1 MSYDIKQSRVIG
13 SSRGSAAVEFAFV
26 LPLLIVLVFAI
37 IDFGR
42 LVHARLVVTNVSR
55 EAANLASRYRD
66 IEIQQQA
73 EDLLFLL
80 SSSSTPLSLE
90 ENGRII
96 ITKISAGTSTENTD
110 PVIAVQRSRGGLS
123 VGSRLAGGQLGLS
136 QAMYE
141 HLVFKEDNQ
150 TSDISEI
157 TVAEVFYKYRP
168 VTPLPSFIEGILLTH
183 GDGIIIG
190 SKSVF

>member
-1 MSYDIKQSRVIG
+1 MSCRLKEFEIPG
-13 SSRGSAAVEFAFV
+13 SIRGAAAVEFAFIM
-26 LPLLIVLVFAI
+26 PLLFLLVFAI

-42 LVHARLVVTNVSR
+42 LGHARLVVTNVSR

-66 IEIQQQA
+66 IDIQQEA
-73 EDLLFLL
+73 DDLLFLL
-80 SSSSTPLSLE
+80 SASGTPLDLDQ
-90 ENGRII
+90 NGKII
-96 ITKISAGTSTENTD
+96 VTKISAGLSSENQD
-110 PVIAVQRSRGGLS
+110 PVIAVQRSRGNLS
-123 VGSRLAGGQLGLS
+123 VDSRLVGGQLGLS
-136 QAMYE
+136 QPMYD

-168 VTPLPSFIEGILLTH
+168 ITPLPNFAEGILLTH

>member
-13 SSRGSAAVEFAFV
+13 SSRGSAAVEFAFI
-26 LPLLIVLVFAI
+26 LPLLIVLVFGI

-73 EDLLFLL
+73 DDLLLLL
-80 SSSSTPLSLE
+80 SSSGTPLSLE
-90 ENGRII
+90 ENGKII
-96 ITKISAGTSTENTD
+96 ITKINAGTSTENKD

-123 VGSRLAGGQLGLS
+123 VGSCLVGGQLGLS
-136 QAMYE
+136 LPMYE
-141 HLVFKEDNQ
+141 HLVFKEANQ
-150 TSDISEI
+150 TADISEI

-168 VTPLPSFIEGILLTH
+168 ITPLPNFIEGILLTH

>member
-1 MSYDIKQSRVIG
+1 MSYHFKQFRALG
-13 SSRGSAAVEFAFV
+13 SPRGSAAVEFAFI
-26 LPLLIVLVFAI
+26 LPLLVVLIFAI

-66 IEIQQQA
+66 VEIQQEA
-73 EDLLFLL
+73 DDLLFLL
-80 SSSSTPLSLE
+80 SSSGTPLSLDQ
-90 ENGRII
+90 NGRII
-96 ITKISAGTSTENTD
+96 ITKISAGTSSENAV
-110 PVIAVQRSRGGLS
+110 PVISVQRSRGGLS
-123 VGSRLAGGQLGLS
+123 VGSRLVGGQLGLS
-136 QAMYE
+136 QPMYE
-141 HLVFKEDNQ
+141 RLVFKEDNQ

-168 VTPLPSFIEGILLTH
+168 VTPLPNFIEGILLTH

>member
-1 MSYDIKQSRVIG
+1 MSYHFKQFRVLG
-13 SSRGSAAVEFAFV
+13 SSRGSAAVEFAFI

-66 IEIQQQA
+66 VEIQQEA
-73 EDLLFLL
+73 DDLLSLL
-80 SSSSTPLSLE
+80 SSSGIPLSLDQS
-90 ENGRII
+90 GRII
-96 ITKISAGTSTENTD
+96 ITKISAGTSSQNAG
-110 PVIAVQRSRGGLS
+110 PVIAVQRSQGGLS
-123 VGSRLAGGQLGLS
+123 VDSRLVGGQLGLS
-136 QAMYE
+136 QPMYQ
-141 HLVFKEDNQ
+141 HLVFKKANQ
-150 TSDISEI
+150 TADISEI

-168 VTPLPSFIEGILLTH
+168 VTPLPNFIEGILLTD

>member
-1 MSYDIKQSRVIG
+1 MSYHFKG
-13 SSRGSAAVEFAFV
+13 SKVLGSPRGAAAVEFAFIM
-26 LPLLIVLVFAI
+26 PLLFVIVFAI

-42 LVHARLVVTNVSR
+42 LGHARLVVTNVSR

-66 IEIQQQA
+66 IDIQKEA
-73 EDLLFLL
+73 DDLLYLL
-80 SSSSTPLSLE
+80 IASGTPLDLDQ
-90 ENGRII
+90 NGKIV
-96 ITKISAGTSTENTD
+96 ITKICAGASSENQD
-110 PVIAVQRSRGGLS
+110 PVIAVQRSRGSLS
-123 VGSRLAGGQLGLS
+123 VGSSLVGGQLGLS
-136 QAMYE
+136 EPMYD

-168 VTPLPSFIEGILLTH
+168 ITPLPNFIEGILLTH

>member
-96 ITKISAGTSTENTD
+96 ITKISAGSSTENTD